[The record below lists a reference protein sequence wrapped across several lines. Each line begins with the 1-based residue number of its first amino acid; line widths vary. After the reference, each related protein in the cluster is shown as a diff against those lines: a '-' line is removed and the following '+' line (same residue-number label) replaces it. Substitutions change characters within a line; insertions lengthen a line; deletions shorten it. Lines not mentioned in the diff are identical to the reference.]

1 MQTLAKALIA
11 TILFTAGISSQAQS
25 LKGSPESMQKQ
36 YQEAVRQ
43 DFSFL
48 KTSQSI
54 NTFVSNGQLVKVNEN
69 RFLELHAVSFP
80 YARPPVKLFIER
92 LSSQYFATCGEKLV
106 VTSLTRPLSRQPA
119 NAANNSVHPTG
130 MAIDLRIPSVSRC
143 RSWLESTLLSLEEA
157 NLIEATRERNPP
169 HFHIAVFT
177 NSYQN
182 YVASL
187 SNTTV
192 APQEYIVRRGDSLS
206 RVSSLTGASVQQIR
220 AANGLRGDLINVGQK
235 LQIPGVGTLAGT
247 STLDASVVNSVATA
261 ATVETHHQVR
271 RGDTLWK
278 IGGMYGTTASR
289 LKRENAL
296 SNDFLQIGQ
305 VLRISR

>member
-11 TILFTAGISSQAQS
+11 TTLLTVGISSQAQS

-36 YQEAVRQ
+36 YREAVQQ

-48 KTSQSI
+48 KTSQAV
-54 NTFVSNGQLVKVNEN
+54 NTFVSNGQLIKVNEN

-80 YARPPVKLFIER
+80 YARPPVKLFVER

-106 VTSLTRPLSRQPA
+106 VTSLTRPTSRQPA
-119 NAANNSVHPTG
+119 NAAENSVHPTG
-130 MAIDLRIPSVSRC
+130 MAVDLRIPSKSRC

-169 HFHIAVFT
+169 HYHVAVFT
-177 NSYQN
+177 GSYQT

-187 SNTTV
+187 SNSTV
-192 APQEYIVRRGDSLS
+192 VPQEYVVRRGDSLS
-206 RVSSLTGASVQQIR
+206 KISSLTGASILQIR

-235 LQIPGVGTLAGT
+235 LQIPGVGTLAGI
-247 STLDASVVNSVATA
+247 STVDASAANSVAA
-261 ATVETHHQVR
+261 APTVETHHQVR

-278 IGGMYGTTASR
+278 IGGMYGTTASN
-289 LKRENAL
+289 LKRENEL
-296 SNDFLQIGQ
+296 SGDFLQVGQ